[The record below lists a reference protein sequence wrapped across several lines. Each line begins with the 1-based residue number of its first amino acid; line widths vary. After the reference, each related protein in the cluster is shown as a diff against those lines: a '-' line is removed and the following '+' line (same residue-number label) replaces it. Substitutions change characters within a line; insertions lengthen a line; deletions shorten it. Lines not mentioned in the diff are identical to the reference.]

1 MHYQD
6 YDAAEAAFSR
16 LLQLRP
22 KDLKALEGRA
32 DARYKQALYELAL
45 SDYQSIQKL
54 DKQNNAARHGKT
66 LALLKLGRTQELGDD
81 RDFSGYENK
90 SEHPSFVG
98 LNLVG
103 ANFRGAKLKGIDFSS
118 ADLTNS
124 DFSEADIRNCSFIG
138 AKLSRAKF
146 RNLKSAYE
154 TQFNHADLEH
164 TDFSEADL
172 VLANFDNAIL
182 DNANFSEANMEHA
195 SFEGASIKNAK
206 LNGKSLIQAKLRNLR
221 FLNQDLS
228 GMDLRGADLRGSTFR
243 STNIDGTAFGV
254 AASNINS
261 IMSGEM
267 TNLQGVDLSEA
278 NLSHVDW
285 GVAVIAD
292 CRTKLPSNLDLTS
305 LPVFPVWTNCEGM
318 PPKTKSL
325 GGYPFRRGPIV
336 QNLNAQNS
344 FFANQ
349 EFSGFWFWQSN
360 FDNSDFSHAT
370 LIGLDI
376 QGGSYNKANFEYTN
390 LTNAHFTAVNFTEAS
405 FAHADLSNAK
415 LREVDFSSANLEE
428 AKLTGLC
435 FDVKSKWP
443 EGFDPLAA
451 GAKLCE

>member
-1 MHYQD
+1 
-6 YDAAEAAFSR
+6 
-16 LLQLRP
+16 
-22 KDLKALEGRA
+22 
-32 DARYKQALYELAL
+32 
-45 SDYQSIQKL
+45 
-54 DKQNNAARHGKT
+54 
-66 LALLKLGRTQELGDD
+66 
-81 RDFSGYENK
+81 
-90 SEHPSFVG
+90 
-98 LNLVG
+98 
-103 ANFRGAKLKGIDFSS
+103 
-118 ADLTNS
+118 
-124 DFSEADIRNCSFIG
+124 
-138 AKLSRAKF
+138 
-146 RNLKSAYE
+146 
-154 TQFNHADLEH
+154 
-164 TDFSEADL
+164 
-172 VLANFDNAIL
+172 
-182 DNANFSEANMEHA
+182 
-195 SFEGASIKNAK
+195 
-206 LNGKSLIQAKLRNLR
+206 
-221 FLNQDLS
+221 
-228 GMDLRGADLRGSTFR
+228 
-243 STNIDGTAFGV
+243 
-254 AASNINS
+254 
-261 IMSGEM
+261 MSGEM

-360 FDNSDFSHAT
+360 FNNSDFSHAT

-376 QGGSYNKANFEYTN
+376 QGGSYNKATFEYAN